1 MLGDPWFQELRWV
14 RGKIDELLRH
24 GGHGLQF
31 SASDEAF
38 YQSLCQREL
47 ELLSDIRSV
56 TRVATTGSGSR

>member
-24 GGHGLQF
+24 RAYGLKF

-56 TRVATTGSGSR
+56 TRLATTGGRSR